1 MSALTLLL
9 MRHAKSD
16 WGQPGLA
23 DHERPLNRRGERDA
37 PRLGRWLR
45 ENGLTPAAALVS
57 TARRAR
63 QTAEA
68 VLEAAGAGGAP
79 RRTTRRLYGAGPEE
93 IFRAAREAAAGGEIP
108 GAASPL
114 LVVAHNPGMEEL
126 AARCERDA
134 APPDGGTA
142 RPFPTA
148 AVAVVACPG
157 AAWEEIPA
165 PEGTRTVRVA
175 RPRELK
181 PDRGPAGE

>member
-23 DHERPLNRRGERDA
+23 DHDRPLNPRGERDA
-37 PRLGRWLR
+37 PRIGRWLA
-45 ENGLTPAAALVS
+45 ENGFTPAAALVS
-57 TARRAR
+57 SARRAR

-68 VLEAAGAGGAP
+68 ALEAAGAGGAP

-93 IFRAAREAAAGGEIP
+93 IFRAAREAAANGEIP

-126 AARCERDA
+126 AARCEGSA
-134 APPDGGTA
+134 APAGGTA
-142 RPFPTA
+142 RPFPTG

-157 AAWEEIPA
+157 AAWAGIPA
-165 PEGTRTVRVA
+165 PEETNTLQVV

-181 PDRGPAGE
+181 

>member
-1 MSALTLLL
+1 MSSLTLLL

-23 DHERPLNRRGERDA
+23 DYERPLNPRGERDA

-45 ENGLTPAAALVS
+45 ENGLEPAAALVS

-68 VLEAAGAGGAP
+68 VLEAAGAEGAP
-79 RRTTRRLYGAGPEE
+79 SRTTRRLYGAGPEE
-93 IFRAAREAAAGGEIP
+93 IFRAVREAAADGELP

-126 AARCERDA
+126 AARCERNA
-134 APPDGGTA
+134 APAGGIA
-142 RPFPTA
+142 RPFPTG

-157 AAWEEIPA
+157 AAWNEIPA
-165 PEGTRTVRVA
+165 PEETEAVRVV

-181 PDRGPAGE
+181 SGRGASGE